1 MRDIGKPRIVIVDWV
16 DTVDSSG
23 WDTKD
28 DIDIKLVKQ
37 IGWLVDKNE
46 KCIKIADSLS
56 EEEYYGIT
64 AIPYRLC
71 ESNSR
76 SVDRDTRKLLTSYFR
91 RE

>member
-1 MRDIGKPRIVIVDWV
+1 MRDIGKPRIVTVDWV
-16 DTVDSSG
+16 DTVGSSD

-28 DIDIKLVKQ
+28 NVDIKLVKQ

-64 AIPYRLC
+64 AIPIGCVKLI
-71 ESNSR
+71 
-76 SVDRDTRKLLTSYFR
+76 VDLLTGTPESY
-91 RE
+91 